1 MPLRFVSRPFVRRLA
16 GAVALAWVCAVAVPA
31 CADQPRHIEARHIV
45 QDPHYGDA
53 LFYFYQSRYF
63 TSLTK
68 LMTSQ
73 QFERMPH
80 HADEA
85 EVLRGG
91 LYLSYGLH
99 REAGRIFTQ
108 LIETTAS
115 PAVRDRA
122 WFYLAKIRYQRDQL
136 AEAQDALKR
145 IGDHLPPALEEER
158 GLLTANLL
166 MVRGNYAG
174 AVQVLEK
181 LQASTAS
188 TPDVRP
194 DVQPYVRFNLGVAL
208 IKSGDTARGSALL
221 KQVGTAPAVGEEALA
236 LREETLALRDR
247 ANVALGFAA
256 LQADQAEPARAAL
269 ERVRLDGMLANKA
282 LLGFGWAAAALKQ
295 PAQALVPWTELA
307 GRDPSDP
314 AVLEAKVA
322 LPYAYAELGAVGQA
336 LDLYNDVI
344 AGFER
349 ESAGL
354 DASIATVRSGKL
366 LDQLLAAN
374 PGEEMGWFWHIDQL
388 PDLRDLPNAGTL
400 APILAKHE
408 FQEAF
413 KNYRDLQFL
422 AHNLEQWQNSL
433 GVFRDMLENRRR
445 AFAERLPLIREQAR
459 VIGPGDLP
467 VLGAGLRDEID
478 RAEDEADGAVF
489 ADARERELLERLARV
504 RAAID
509 QAAIDPTTI
518 NADSIAVRERLR
530 RVSGALTWRLAEE
543 FHDRL
548 WAAKKALAVVDS
560 QLSQS
565 RQRLVALAQ
574 AQQDEPAR
582 FDRFES
588 RIAELEQRLQ
598 ALLPRVAELGR
609 EQQTAVQELAV
620 AQLDQQKERIAV
632 YANQARFGIAK
643 LQDRATQVCC
653 APGEAKSILGRPGER
668 LEREGGHAPAP

>member
-1 MPLRFVSRPFVRRLA
+1 MPLRFVSRPFARPFVRRLV
-16 GAVALAWVCAVAVPA
+16 GAVALAWVCAPAVPA
-31 CADQPRHIEARHIV
+31 LADQSRHTEARHIV

-99 REAGRIFTQ
+99 REAGRIFAQ

-136 AEAQDALKR
+136 AEAQDALGR

-166 MVRGNYAG
+166 MARADYAG

-188 TPDVRP
+188 A
-194 DVQPYVRFNLGVAL
+194 PYVRFNLGVAL
-208 IKSGDTARGSALL
+208 IKSGDAARGSALL
-221 KQVGTAPAVGEEALA
+221 KQVGTAPATGEEALA
-236 LREETLALRDR
+236 LRDK

-256 LQADQAEPARAAL
+256 LQAEQAEPARAAL

-336 LDLYNDVI
+336 LDLYNEVI

-349 ESAGL
+349 ESTGL
-354 DASIATVRSGKL
+354 DLSIATVRSGKL

-400 APILAKHE
+400 APVLAKHE

-422 AHNLEQWQNSL
+422 THNLEQWQNSL
-433 GVFRDMLENRRR
+433 GVFRDMLDNRRR
-445 AFAERLPLIREQAR
+445 AFAERLPGIREQAR
-459 VIGPGDLP
+459 VVGPGDLP
-467 VLGAGLRDEID
+467 VLGAGLRDEIV
-478 RAEDEADGAVF
+478 RAEVEADATVF
-489 ADARERELLERLARV
+489 ADARERDLLERLARV

-509 QAAIDPTTI
+509 PSAIDPTTI
-518 NADSIAVRERLR
+518 DADSIALRERLR

-548 WAAKKALAVVDS
+548 WAAKKALAIVDS
-560 QLSQS
+560 QLGQS

-609 EQQTAVQELAV
+609 EQQSAVQELVV
-620 AQLDQQKERIAV
+620 AQLEQQKERIAV

-643 LQDRATQVCC
+643 LQDRATQ
-653 APGEAKSILGRPGER
+653 A
-668 LEREGGHAPAP
+668 REGGHAPAP

>member
-1 MPLRFVSRPFVRRLA
+1 MRARIVSSPFARAIVRRFA
-16 GAVALAWVCAVAVPA
+16 GVVALAWVCAAAAPA
-31 CADQPRHIEARHIV
+31 HAGEPSHTV
-45 QDPHYGDA
+45 QAPHYGDA

-63 TSLTK
+63 TSLTN

-99 REAGRIFTQ
+99 REAGRIFAQ

-122 WFYLAKIRYQRDQL
+122 WFYLAKIRYQRNLL
-136 AEAQDALKR
+136 ADAQDALKR
-145 IGDHLPPALEEER
+145 IGNHLPPALEEER

-166 MVRGNYAG
+166 MAREDYAG

-181 LQASTAS
+181 LQASAAS
-188 TPDVRP
+188 T
-194 DVQPYVRFNLGVAL
+194 PYVRFNLGVAL
-208 IKSGDTARGSALL
+208 IKSGDAARGSALL

-247 ANVALGFAA
+247 ANVAIGFAA
-256 LQADQAEPARAAL
+256 LQADQPEQARAAL

-307 GRDPSDP
+307 GRDPNDP
-314 AVLEAKVA
+314 AVIEAKIA

-344 AGFER
+344 AGLER
-349 ESAGL
+349 DNAGL
-354 DASIATVRSGKL
+354 DASIAAVRSGKL
-366 LDQLLAAN
+366 LDPLLAAN
-374 PGEEMGWFWHIDQL
+374 PGEEMGWFWNIDHL
-388 PDLRDLPNAGTL
+388 PDLRDLPNAGSL
-400 APILAKHE
+400 AQVLAQHE

-422 AHNLEQWQNSL
+422 AHNLEQWQNNL
-433 GVFRDMLENRRR
+433 GVFRDMLDIRRR
-445 AFAERLPLIREQAR
+445 AFAERLPKTHEQAR
-459 VIGPGDLP
+459 VIGLSDLP
-467 VLGAGLRDEID
+467 EQGARLRGELA
-478 RAEDEADGAVF
+478 RAEAEADGAVF
-489 ADARERELLERLARV
+489 ADAQERDLLARLARV
-504 RAAID
+504 RAATD
-509 QAAIDPTTI
+509 LTTTD
-518 NADSIAVRERLR
+518 ADSHAARERLR
-530 RVSGALTWRLAEE
+530 RISGALTWQLAQE
-543 FHDRL
+543 FPDRL
-548 WAAKKALAVVDS
+548 WAAKKALAVVDT

-565 RQRLVALAQ
+565 RVRLAALAQ

-582 FDRFES
+582 FDRLES
-588 RIAELEQRLQ
+588 RIAELEKRLQ
-598 ALLPRVAELGR
+598 ALLPRLAELGR
-609 EQQTAVQELAV
+609 EQQTAVQELVV
-620 AQLDQQKERIAV
+620 AQLEQQKERIAV
-632 YANQARFGIAK
+632 YANQARYGVAQ
-643 LQDRATQVCC
+643 LQDRAAQ
-653 APGEAKSILGRPGER
+653 AKESK
-668 LEREGGHAPAP
+668 HAPAP